1 MAQTTEHVVRIR
13 ADAKDLKKAG
23 DEIGRTFTPRAI
35 EPMRVKVR
43 ELERS
48 LVTLTKTQEKYNQA
62 LRGADKGSAAYTKLR
77 KEIKEL
83 EREAR
88 GTETAITRLNRSIQ
102 GADRDAERSARKAQA
117 SGLRAFGAG
126 VLQGSGL
133 AQYLPHG
140 QGLGWRA
147 AGAMAGRAVF
157 GAGRAVSAP
166 FLSPGIGGMAQMLSS
181 IPVVGGMAAGALS
194 AGQGY
199 YQQAVAL
206 DQARLRNLYMAS
218 PNLGRFH
225 STATA
230 TDRLALQQAE
240 SGLMTAEAGQGPR
253 AGVAR
258 AREQAAI
265 EREARRRSTT
275 GANVLRMDATLQRL
289 QFGGR
294 AIGALGAATGQ
305 RTGARLGESSGLA
318 DTRAWVE
325 RGLAEDRAEAAAL
338 LANATQRA
346 KRGVR
351 EGSMGDELTLGVPF
365 GLDAQAVQS
374 AKGSYFGARGGYSRR
389 PEVMGEFRAALAAQT
404 MYGISPEMAGNFARH
419 KREMD
424 GKGPSDRGE
433 GLAHVLAMAV
443 EQGLEGSLAV
453 EYLGTI
459 VDFQKRAA
467 QQGVK
472 FDAAAFTRSSSLM
485 QAMGVTGPQGTRV
498 AAGIQTAAMNLGK
511 TGVSSP
517 MQMLMLR
524 AMGYAPEQG
533 AGGYAKQML
542 NISRG
547 KFDGASMTKFIGS
560 LTEGTGATGDVST
573 LHFMRAMQ
581 GLGVDVGADQ
591 AESIMAAFRG
601 GKLNDNVLAE
611 AGLIEKKARARG
623 GRKGMVAGAAGLA
636 GRGAGLAV
644 AAAGL
649 SAKQTGL
656 GAEMAGTYRNLEL
669 AAMGSVTALKEFNG
683 ALESIAKA
691 QVTFMRIAVETL
703 QAMGAGSKAKSIVDS
718 MLRGIGLQ
726 GDKPK
731 PKPGQKK

>member
-206 DQARLRNLYMAS
+206 DQARLRNLYMA
-218 PNLGRFH
+218 PPTIGKFH
-225 STATA
+225 GTATA
-230 TDRLALQQAE
+230 AEVQAAQDMNARVFQARIGRGPQAMMGMQLRRTMPPAPANRIQAGGAAILQTAGAAGGLSPMAMIGLESLMDRSRGRGA
-240 SGLMTAEAGQGPR
+240 SGLM
-253 AGVAR
+253 
-258 AREQAAI
+258 
-265 EREARRRSTT
+265 
-275 GANVLRMDATLQRL
+275 QRL
-289 QFGGR
+289 TPQEVSQETHEATIKAETNYLE
-294 AIGALGAATGQ
+294 AIYKDAAK
-305 RTGARLGESSGLA
+305 
-318 DTRAWVE
+318 
-325 RGLAEDRAEAAAL
+325 
-338 LANATQRA
+338 RA
-346 KRGVR
+346 KRGYR
-351 EGSMGDELTLGVPF
+351 EGTMGDEMTLGVAF

-498 AAGIQTAAMNLGK
+498 AAGIQTAAMSLGK

-524 AMGYAPEQG
+524 AMGYSPEQG
-533 AGGYAKQML
+533 AEGYATQML
-542 NISRG
+542 RLSRG
-547 KFDGASMTKFIGS
+547 KFDSGSMTKFIGA
-560 LTEGTGATGDVST
+560 LTEGTGATGNVST

-601 GKLNDNVLAE
+601 GKLNDDVLAK
-611 AGLIEKKARARG
+611 AGLIEQKASARG
-623 GRKGMVAGAAGLA
+623 GRKGMVAGAASLA

-649 SAKQTGL
+649 SAEQTGL
-656 GAEMAGTYRNLEL
+656 GAGMAGTFHGLER
-669 AAMGSVTALKEFNG
+669 ATMGSVRALSEFNG

-703 QAMGAGSKAKSIVDS
+703 QSVGAGAKAKTIVDS
-718 MLRGIGLQ
+718 FIGAIGL
-726 GDKPK
+726 GG
-731 PKPGQKK
+731 KPGHKK